1 MVILRVQFHSSTCEY
16 SVLPAP
22 LVEEN
27 TFSSL
32 CVPDTLFENQ
42 LTDMCGFVSGLSIL
56 FH

>member
-27 TFSSL
+27 TLSSL